1 MSDKRQSGYR
11 YAPADEQ
18 EAVVLQR
25 ERPILDLDGVKDI
38 DGARR
43 VCELREKQGMVA
55 LPQSKKMISCR
66 SFSERRSEFFH
77 SEKGRL
83 FCVKL
88 LTNDNSGDMLLS

>member
-43 VCELREKQGMVA
+43 VCELREEFGTAV
-55 LPQSKKMISCR
+55 MIS
-66 SFSERRSEFFH
+66 ER
-77 SEKGRL
+77 L
-83 FCVKL
+83 ANC
-88 LTNDNSGDMLLS
+88 LTEGDYY